1 MPCLQVIVPDLELD
15 DLEMVDQVVVEMIR
29 VNKTQNSEGEQN
41 GDVEDG
47 ANISGKGEKVCAK
60 RNVLDIC
67 EQKRDW

>member
-1 MPCLQVIVPDLELD
+1 MIVPDLELD

-47 ANISGKGEKVCAK
+47 ANLSGKGERCVQKH
-60 RNVLDIC
+60 VLDVC
-67 EQKRDW
+67 YQKRYW